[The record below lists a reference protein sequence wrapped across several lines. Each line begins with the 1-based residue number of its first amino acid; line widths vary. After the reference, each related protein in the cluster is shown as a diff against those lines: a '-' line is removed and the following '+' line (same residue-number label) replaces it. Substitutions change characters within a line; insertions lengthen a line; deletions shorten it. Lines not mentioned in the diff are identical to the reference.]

1 VTLGRHEE
9 GGGWRS
15 GGLGGGAARPRP
27 TGQCGEMGWT
37 DPWAGLT
44 ARAEW
49 AESKGNRFLIDFQN
63 LASL

>member
-1 VTLGRHEE
+1 VEVGRA
-9 GGGWRS
+9 
-15 GGLGGGAARPRP
+15 GGAARPRP
-27 TGQCGEMGWT
+27 AGQCGEMGWT
-37 DPWAGLT
+37 DPWAGST